1 MINDKV
7 KEELRNIPDYCDL
20 FDCDVNYYDNAP
32 MTYLS
37 NQLLPQSSFAQE
49 LGPEHFQN
57 TPDYYSSDDL
67 EDAKKYAKDIAENCG
82 DDTDCLKTGNRFS
95 KIYAFSGVTMILL
108 ALNSIGMLFGSCS
121 YHVRGLTTIC
131 GALFSILNFA
141 AIITAGVFRFNS
153 WGKLSALC
161 QGPTRYEVD
170 DEGALSLS
178 DEWTV

>member
-1 MINDKV
+1 MKDAEMYYND
-7 KEELRNIPDYCDL
+7 I
-20 FDCDVNYYDNAP
+20 
-32 MTYLS
+32 
-37 NQLLPQSSFAQE
+37 
-49 LGPEHFQN
+49 
-57 TPDYYSSDDL
+57 
-67 EDAKKYAKDIAENCG
+67 KDNCG
-82 DDTDCLKTGNRFS
+82 NDTDCLNAGNRFS
-95 KIYAFSGVTMILL
+95 IIYALSGVSMILL
-108 ALNSIGMLFGSCS
+108 AFNSIGMLFGSCS

-170 DEGALSLS
+170 DDGALSLS